1 MSLPT
6 SLCTE
11 FLATLFAPLNAPQ
24 SPNANLLVFFPRP
37 GGTLRGRINAEVI
50 DPTGD
55 WVRIMPNG
63 SMRIDVRMT
72 ARLDD
77 GELLYVTYGGVL
89 RKPDDASWARFM
101 AGEKISAPQWYYVVT
116 PLFETASKQYA
127 CLNDIQAIGRFVSI
141 QTGEQAH
148 VAFELLEVK

>member
-1 MSLPT
+1 
-6 SLCTE
+6 
-11 FLATLFAPLNAPQ
+11 
-24 SPNANLLVFFPRP
+24 
-37 GGTLRGRINAEVI
+37 
-50 DPTGD
+50 
-55 WVRIMPNG
+55 
-63 SMRIDVRMT
+63 MRIDVRMT

-116 PLFETASKQYA
+116 PQFETISKKYA
-127 CLNDIQAIGRFVSI
+127 WLNDIQAIGRFVSI